1 DIGVLSKDGA
11 LKIIDRKKNIFKL
24 SQGEYVAVEKLEGT
38 YKKCPFV
45 DQELVAVGKADKL
58 KGYELVKAVH
68 LDAKPWS
75 VDDELLTPTFK
86 LKRPQLQKKYQAVLD
101 AMYSGLKE

>member
-1 DIGVLSKDGA
+1 MGPEVLWC
-11 LKIIDRKKNIFKL
+11 
-24 SQGEYVAVEKLEGT
+24 V
-38 YKKCPFV
+38 
-45 DQELVAVGKADKL
+45 QELVAVGKADKL

-86 LKRPQLQKKYQAVLD
+86 LKRPQLQKKYQVVLD